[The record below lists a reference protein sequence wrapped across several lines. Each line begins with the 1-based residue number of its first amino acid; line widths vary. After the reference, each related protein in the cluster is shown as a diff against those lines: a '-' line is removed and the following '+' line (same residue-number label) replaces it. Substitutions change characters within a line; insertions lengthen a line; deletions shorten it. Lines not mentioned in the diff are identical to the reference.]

1 MSRTS
6 LSNALFVRVCLHD
19 QAGNPSRLAAAAL
32 ASVLE
37 EDRDRDDRLAVLERE
52 ADEPA
57 VVLRLLAVLRRTG
70 LTTHVQT
77 RDPSAAAGAVVGRH
91 DAEHHVLQLVRH
103 AVADRRA
110 QFLG

>member
-32 ASVLE
+32 AGVLE
-37 EDRDRDDRLAVLERE
+37 EDRDRDDRLAVLEGE

-57 VVLRLLAVLRRTG
+57 VVLRFLAVLRRSG
-70 LTTHVQT
+70 LPTDLQ
-77 RDPSAAAGAVVGRH
+77 AGDACALARAVVAVH
-91 DAEHHVLQLVRH
+91 DAEHHVLQ
-103 AVADRRA
+103 
-110 QFLG
+110 